1 MRVSEFWDQIFAEQ
15 LVGTGYGSYT
25 TPWYAAAADGD
36 VLANIGGSWSDALN
50 ETVPGGEGKWAVA
63 PMPVWEDGMGY
74 ASGGHGGSAA
84 AILANSTHPA
94 ESLEFLTWMCTDPA
108 GIDAMIEFS
117 GIGWSPAADYIG
129 ESRQEPSESFSGQ
142 NYNEEVIVPMAEGQN
157 LEWTWAPLMQRV
169 QNLIGDR
176 SEEHTSEL
184 QSRGHIVCRLLLEK
198 KKAKP
203 TGSQRLLRYCE
214 GRAVSERQ

>member
-1 MRVSEFWDQIFAEQ
+1 
-15 LVGTGYGSYT
+15 
-25 TPWYAAAADGD
+25 
-36 VLANIGGSWSDALN
+36 
-50 ETVPGGEGKWAVA
+50 
-63 PMPVWEDGMGY
+63 MGY

-129 ESRQEPSESFSGQ
+129 ESRQEPSEFFSGQ

-169 QNLIGDR
+169 QNLIGDGMTDAVTGEVPLVDMFADAQTEIVEIMR
-176 SEEHTSEL
+176 EIGLNAEEA
-184 QSRGHIVCRLLLEK
+184 R
-198 KKAKP
+198 
-203 TGSQRLLRYCE
+203 
-214 GRAVSERQ
+214 